1 MKKLVAYICC
11 ALIVSVIGVIAEDH
25 PGPDVFRGNVD
36 FDSGCVWKIGGV
48 KVTATAAQ
56 LNSGLSSATS
66 SQVSNDV
73 LKVYGSNLVIKAG
86 GTVALPAST
95 IDATMIGTA
104 NTLNLISNKFAK
116 VALNGTNYYMLVYP

>member
-116 VALNGTNYYMLVYP
+116 VSLNGTNYYMLVYP